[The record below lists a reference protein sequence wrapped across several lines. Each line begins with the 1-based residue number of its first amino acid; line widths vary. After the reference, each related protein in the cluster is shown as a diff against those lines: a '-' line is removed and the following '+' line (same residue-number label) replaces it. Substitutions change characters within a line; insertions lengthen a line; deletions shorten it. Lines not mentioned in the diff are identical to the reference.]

1 MHPAHDRTV
10 ARTAALTVAVLGLLP
25 LANWI
30 SGGHSAEWYGL
41 VLGEWLS
48 GTAIVVGAATV
59 LTILS
64 RRIPLLWQAGLIQR
78 LVTPGRARWIL
89 WIAAGVA
96 FAGYAVV
103 AWGLFDARPLHIDEI
118 MQVFQGRI
126 FAAGRL
132 WLPSDPH
139 PEFTSVMHLI
149 DAGGKVYSH
158 FPPGGPAMLALGSW
172 AGVEWLIGPVF
183 GAISVLLFGRLM
195 RLMNRSAASAAGAT
209 LVFAL
214 APFVAF
220 MSGSHMNHVTSLTW
234 ILLGVVALVQ
244 SLSRDRGGLPSGVIA
259 GFGFGMAA
267 TIRPVD
273 GLAFALPAA
282 AWYLWRAIRHRH
294 VVPMLGAGIG
304 ISLPLIG
311 LLWFNAQTTGDP
323 LTFGYELLWGESQ
336 ALGFHAAPWGEPHT
350 PIRGLEL
357 LNLYFLRLQTY
368 TFELPIPS
376 LLPAIIALGLT
387 GGLSAPDRYLLSAGA
402 LLAGIYFAYWFDGF
416 YLGPRFM
423 YPLMPVIALWTA
435 RLPGAVRD
443 RLGEGKIWRATVYAL
458 ITAVLVGGFTSLPIR
473 ADQYRRGLR
482 SSRWDADRAAR
493 QAGVRDALI
502 FVRESWGSELMAR
515 MWALGISRTDAESI
529 YQKTDACQLE
539 LALGELEA
547 RAVSPTGAT
556 EALRAIP
563 ADTSRL
569 VSTADLTGDPSIRL
583 TRGSVLPEFCGRKV
597 VANRGGYTSLTPLRL
612 ARGNGNVYVRDLGQ
626 RNLRLL
632 DQYPARPVYLLKPL
646 DGTPGADLVFLP
658 QNRDSLKT
666 AWSGT
671 P

>member
-10 ARTAALTVAVLGLLP
+10 ARAAALTVAVLGLLP

-64 RRIPLLWQAGLIQR
+64 RRIPLLWQPGLIQR
-78 LVTPGRARWIL
+78 LATPGRARWIP
-89 WIAAGVA
+89 WIAAGLA
-96 FAGYAVV
+96 FAVYAVV
-103 AWGLFDARPLHIDEI
+103 AWRLFDARPLHIDEI

-126 FAAGRL
+126 FASGRL
-132 WLPSDPH
+132 WLPSEPH

-172 AGVEWLIGPVF
+172 AGAEWLIGPVF
-183 GAISVLLFGRLM
+183 GAISVLLFGHLM
-195 RLMNRSAASAAGAT
+195 RLMNLSAATASGAT

-214 APFVAF
+214 APLVAF

-244 SLSRDRGGLPSGVIA
+244 SLSRDRGGLRSGVIA
-259 GFGFGMAA
+259 GFGFGVAA
-267 TIRPVD
+267 AIRPVD
-273 GLAFALPAA
+273 GLAFAVPAA

-323 LTFGYELLWGESQ
+323 LTFGYELLWGKSQ

-368 TFELPIPS
+368 AFELPIPS
-376 LLPAIIALGLT
+376 LLPAVIALGLT

-435 RLPGAVRD
+435 RFPGAVRD
-443 RLGEGKIWRATVYAL
+443 RFGAGKIWRATVYAL

-493 QAGVRDALI
+493 QAGVREALI
-502 FVRESWGSELMAR
+502 FVRESWGSELLAR
-515 MWALGISRTDAESI
+515 MWALGISRSDAESI

-547 RAVSPTGAT
+547 HAVSPTGAT

-569 VSTADLTGDPSIRL
+569 ISTADLTGDPSIRL

-597 VANRGGYTSLTPLRL
+597 VANRGGFTSLTPLRL
-612 ARGNGNVYVRDLGQ
+612 ARGDGNLYVRDLGQ

-632 DQYPARPVYLLKPL
+632 DQYPERPVYLLKPL
-646 DGTPGADLVFLP
+646 DGTPEADLVFLP
-658 QNRDSLKT
+658 LNRDSLKT
-666 AWSGT
+666 AGSGT